1 MKRKI
6 DLKKGDK
13 VKFTSGNF
21 EGLSAIVKNVDWH
34 SKNEKAIYGY
44 YHEVLLSDGRTG
56 FIEKSEHWEF
66 STETDS

>member
-13 VKFTSGNF
+13 VNFISGNF
-21 EGLSAIVKNVDWH
+21 KGLTGIVQNVDWH
-34 SKNEKAIYGY
+34 SKNERAIYGY
-44 YHEVLLSDGRTG
+44 YHEVLLSDGRTV

-66 STETDS
+66 STEN